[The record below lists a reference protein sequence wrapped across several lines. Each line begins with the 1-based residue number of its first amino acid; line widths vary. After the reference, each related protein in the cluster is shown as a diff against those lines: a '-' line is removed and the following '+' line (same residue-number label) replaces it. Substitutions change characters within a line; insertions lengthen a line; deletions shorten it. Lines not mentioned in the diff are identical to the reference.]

1 MNVNN
6 KLEYLMQVFVV
17 YFMLFSLFAQLDAK
31 VCLNIY
37 LDLFMVISKTAK
49 QYKSLANPLLIKT
62 DQSFL
67 SLQYFM
73 QVYMFITGVNNISII
88 SVYWGNFLCTSSVT

>member
-1 MNVNN
+1 
-6 KLEYLMQVFVV
+6 
-17 YFMLFSLFAQLDAK
+17 
-31 VCLNIY
+31 
-37 LDLFMVISKTAK
+37 MVISKTAK

-88 SVYWGNFLCTSSVT
+88 SVYWGNFLCTSSVTWSRDRCYILCTVNELY